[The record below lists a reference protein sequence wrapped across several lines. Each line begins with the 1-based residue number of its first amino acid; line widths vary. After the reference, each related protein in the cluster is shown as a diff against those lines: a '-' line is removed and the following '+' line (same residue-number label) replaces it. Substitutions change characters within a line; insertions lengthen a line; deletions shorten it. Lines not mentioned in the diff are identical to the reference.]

1 MLKDK
6 IDDTRT
12 TVVDFSSNISNQF
25 FTKKSL
31 PKETVKITLWQLV
44 SLLLSSRKLFTK
56 TN

>member
-1 MLKDK
+1 MVKDK